1 MPRSSGRSEP
11 RRILA
16 HLLHA
21 PQPRSAAALRSLR
34 LCSLLCSPAR
44 ESSDRRLQF
53 NCPCSASLPRLQ
65 CPPLVIGLVRPRSQQ
80 CATRSCIASSLPA
93 GSSCRDD
100 PAGCFCVR
108 PRVAAFLTYR
118 LARMPSHALSPRARN
133 HAYRTNALSALRHAL
148 SLRPRALASRLARMP
163 SGFSRPL
170 ISHAHA
176 YRTHV
181 LSALKHALS
190 LRPRALASRLAR
202 MPSHALSP
210 RARNHAYRM
219 HALSA
224 LRHALSLRPLTLS
237 SLLPSHLACMHAC
250 ALCSHARIVCGI
262 ES

>member
-118 LARMPSHALSPRARN
+118 LARMPPHALSPR
-133 HAYRTNALSALRHAL
+133 TQ
-148 SLRPRALASRLARMP
+148 PR
-163 SGFSRPL
+163 
-170 ISHAHA
+170 ISHAC
-176 YRTHV
+176 
-181 LSALKHALS
+181 
-190 LRPRALASRLAR
+190 P
-202 MPSHALSP
+202 
-210 RARNHAYRM
+210 
-219 HALSA
+219 
-224 LRHALSLRPLTLS
+224 
-237 SLLPSHLACMHAC
+237 
-250 ALCSHARIVCGI
+250 LCSHALNLGPHRLRHLTAKHTRKLAVVCTYTDTCCKIFCRLGI
-262 ES
+262 ASGPP